1 MLMRHHRDLTRVCIN
16 QQLGSLYVVSL
27 KVADLIDDMKWGLTV
42 YSTICLSLNLLRGIR
57 IMYFPCFAIVNI
69 AAINTFVQVSVSV
82 LFFFLIFFSS
92 FGCLLRRW
100 ISGSCGNST
109 FSFWRN
115 YQIVFRGGCTVL
127 YSYQQT
133 LIILFHSNFSTK
145 EMITFLSVLDA
156 FLGYLSCFQ
165 TIF

>member
-1 MLMRHHRDLTRVCIN
+1 MFVSVSNWVHYMLFHLKSQILLMTWSEDSLCIP
-16 QQLGSLYVVSL
+16 QFVYP
-27 KVADLIDDMKWGLTV
+27 LICWEAFELCI
-42 YSTICLSLNLLRGIR
+42 SR
-57 IMYFPCFAIVNI
+57 FAIVNI

-82 LFFFLIFFSS
+82 LLFFFFNFFSS
-92 FGCLLRRW
+92 FGCLLRSW

-115 YQIVFRGGCTVL
+115 YQIVFRGGCTIL

-133 LIILFHSNFSTK
+133 LIVLFHSNFSTK